1 MTRLLVR
8 LYPARWR
15 TRYGDEFEAL
25 LEERPIGPFD
35 VADILIGAFDAHLRQ
50 GGSSAVG
57 DHERGIRMTVRKG
70 GVAAIV
76 GGGLWLISLAG
87 ASASN
92 TGDGQPWLTLLVLA
106 LCALVI
112 AIIGLSAEQGRRQ
125 PNLMWAAV
133 ALPVLGALT
142 SVLGLVGMA
151 TGGDRPFIAG
161 VSPWDLWA
169 FGTLL
174 MIIGS
179 GLFAIVS
186 LRVRTMSR
194 AGAALLAAGAV
205 AAILFLTG
213 IAFVGVLGDA
223 GSLVGLLGIL
233 GFAGG
238 WIWLGVSAIRFDR
251 ASPAALRDAVS

>member
-1 MTRLLVR
+1 MTRILVR
-8 LYPARWR
+8 LYPASWR
-15 TRYGDEFEAL
+15 ARYGDEFEVL
-25 LEERPIGPFD
+25 LEERPMGPFD
-35 VADILIGAFDAHLRQ
+35 VADILLSAFDAHLRRS
-50 GGSSAVG
+50 GSAAAG
-57 DHERGIRMTVRKG
+57 DHHRGVRMTLRNG
-70 GVAAIV
+70 GIAAIV

-125 PNLMWAAV
+125 PNLIWAAV

-161 VSPWDLWA
+161 FNPWEIWA

-179 GLFAIVS
+179 GLFALVS
-186 LRVRTMSR
+186 LRVRSVSR
-194 AGAALLAAGAV
+194 AGTALLAAGAL
-205 AAILFLTG
+205 AAIPGLAG
-213 IAFVGVLGDA
+213 IAFAEIFGGAGGLFGVLG
-223 GSLVGLLGIL
+223 I
-233 GFAGG
+233 FAFAAG
-238 WIWLGVSAIRFDR
+238 WIWLGISAIRVDR
-251 ASPAALRDAVS
+251 AGAAALRDAIS